1 VDPQNLPAILQKDAI
16 YNSVG
21 LAAFDLYDEIDFDA
35 WLTSSL
41 SLELQVKVQN
51 FFSLFDY
58 DSHPGSEFLSLF
70 DYDSHQSVKELAL
83 RPKMKMFFSD

>member
-41 SLELQVKVQN
+41 SLELQVKVRN
-51 FFSLFDY
+51 FC
-58 DSHPGSEFLSLF
+58 LSLSMIPF
-70 DYDSHQSVKELAL
+70 TL
-83 RPKMKMFFSD
+83 

>member
-1 VDPQNLPAILQKDAI
+1 LIFIFDFVKGNQFFRSNHAPVDPQNLPAILQKDAI

-41 SLELQVKVQN
+41 SLELQVKVRN
-51 FFSLFDY
+51 FC
-58 DSHPGSEFLSLF
+58 LSL
-70 DYDSHQSVKELAL
+70 
-83 RPKMKMFFSD
+83 RP

>member
-41 SLELQVKVQN
+41 SLELQVKVRN
-51 FFSLFDY
+51 FC
-58 DSHPGSEFLSLF
+58 LSSSMNRITL
-70 DYDSHQSVKELAL
+70 SKNLPWIRKCS
-83 RPKMKMFFSD
+83 SD